1 MRNLNLFI
9 IFCSAILL
17 AGNAAAGTIVEF
29 EVQDAGQTTVQSAHI
44 HEGFVSVKNPGGA
57 ENVDALYQREHDRV
71 FIIEHDKKSYMIINE
86 ARVEEFTSQARG
98 MMALVQAQME
108 GMTDEQRAEMEK
120 SMENMGMGGLLNS
133 NEAAPV
139 PKYKQTS
146 EQRDV
151 NGYSCEVV
159 EVYKNQKLDSEMCV
173 AGRANLSMDDNDY
186 DTLKAM
192 HNFAQ
197 RMATKAAMF
206 MNSFGGTLP
215 ELATGDIDGLP
226 VAVNDI
232 DDKVTVTLRSIN
244 AADIDPSRLGVPK
257 GYTESALPTLGQ

>member
-1 MRNLNLFI
+1 MRNLNHFI
-9 IFCSAILL
+9 IYCGTILF
-17 AGNAAAGTIVEF
+17 AGNATAGTIVEF
-29 EVQDAGQTTVQSAHI
+29 EVQDGGQTQVQSAHI
-44 HEGFVSVKNPGGA
+44 QNGFVSIKNPGGA
-57 ENVDALYQREHDRV
+57 KNIDALFQREHDRA
-71 FIIEHDKKSYMIINE
+71 FIIEHDKKSYLIINE
-86 ARVEEFTSQARG
+86 AKVEEFTAQARG

-120 SMENMGMGGLLNS
+120 SMENMGMGGLMNS
-133 NEAAPV
+133 NEAAPI
-139 PKYKQTS
+139 PEYKQTS

-151 NGYSCEVV
+151 NGYLCQVV
-159 EVYKNQKLDSEMCV
+159 QVFKNQKLDSEMCV
-173 AGRANLSMDDNDY
+173 ASRASLSMTDADY

-197 RMATKAAMF
+197 RMASKAAMF

-215 ELATGDIDGLP
+215 ELATGEIEGLP

-244 AADIDPSRLGVPK
+244 TADIDPSRLGVPK
-257 GYTESALPTLGQ
+257 GYTESALPTIGQ